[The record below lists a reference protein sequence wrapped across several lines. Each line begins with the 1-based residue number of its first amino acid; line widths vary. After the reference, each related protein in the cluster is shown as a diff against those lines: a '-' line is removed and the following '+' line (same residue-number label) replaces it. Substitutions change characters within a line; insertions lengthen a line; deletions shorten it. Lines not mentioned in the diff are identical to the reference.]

1 MRSSALWLP
10 ALLALSCGWAG
21 VVHAQQ
27 AVTLEQHMGAAA
39 FKQAGLDKLQPAELA
54 YLQQWLDAHA
64 AELSAAVPASSLR
77 SAKAAVRKPP
87 TPTAAMDGGSAAAAD
102 RVVSSAVAGRF
113 QGWQHGS
120 VLTLHNGQKW
130 RVIDDS
136 SLAPRKAVESPAVTV
151 KPGAF
156 GGWFLKVRGYNTS
169 ARVEPAN

>member
-1 MRSSALWLP
+1 MRSSTLWLS
-10 ALLALSCGWAG
+10 ALLALSCGWAA
-21 VVHAQQ
+21 VAHAQQ

-64 AELSAAVPASSLR
+64 AELSAAVPASSLS
-77 SAKAAVRKPP
+77 SARAAAHK
-87 TPTAAMDGGSAAAAD
+87 TPTQAGEAEGGSAAAVN

-120 VLTLHNGQKW
+120 ILVLRNGQKW

-136 SLAPRKAVESPAVTV
+136 SLVPRKAGDSPEVTV

-156 GGWFLKVRGYNTS
+156 GAWFLKVHGYNTS
-169 ARVEPAN
+169 ARVAPAN